1 MPSYCTETAFGGL
14 AFPEGVD
21 VYQLATRTARVTLV
35 QGLYK
40 GHYGIATFCK
50 AFLEATGV
58 LVERSIFLI
67 TSLPK
72 VV

>member
-21 VYQLATRTARVTLV
+21 VDQLATRTARVTLV

-40 GHYGIATFCK
+40 GYYGIATF
-50 AFLEATGV
+50 L
-58 LVERSIFLI
+58 
-67 TSLPK
+67 
-72 VV
+72 